1 MNLRDF
7 LPAIDKKVRIEER
20 LFEITL
26 ALTIFVLFFWSVF
39 SLIGEYTSII
49 KLIYISNFL
58 IYTAFY
64 ILLKRGASF
73 TLMSFLYYASMLFT
87 LAYAW
92 LPAGGISGII
102 LHMFVLVYVSGLL
115 ILPLRAYL
123 VFIAVTIVIVLVYSV
138 LEIKNPGLAAP
149 YNSKADLIRDL
160 VISSMILISIIG
172 FALYIFKN
180 AYLNDRQQLSD
191 TIKELEVEKEKAL
204 AADNAKS
211 EFLATISHEMRTPLN
226 GIVGLAELLSET
238 ELSTDQREM
247 LDNLSYSSE
256 ILYNLISDILD
267 LTMIESGKL
276 VLHSNEISID
286 NELSHITDTLRP
298 RLKDKGQKVSLNY
311 EHDQRISKTLKGDL
325 FRFRQILIN
334 LSNNAVKFT
343 EKGSITIKSEFIR
356 EDDKLQWIRMCVS
369 DSGKGIPKDR
379 QELLFSKFYKA
390 DTDVNIEGTGL
401 GLSICKN
408 LVSIMGGEIGFHSTE
423 GKGSEFYFTLPFA
436 KVEYK
441 ESPAEKVTHDS
452 DKFSSLKILIAE
464 DVRVNQLVI
473 RKMVQN
479 LGLKDIDVAVN
490 GEEALEKA
498 LNKKYDIILMDV
510 QMPVMNGVES
520 SAEITKRLGDDRP
533 VIIAVT
539 ANVMKS
545 DLEHYRKAGMK
556 DLLSKP
562 VTSVLLKE
570 ILEKYI

>member
-1 MNLRDF
+1 M
-7 LPAIDKKVRIEER
+7 
-20 LFEITL
+20 
-26 ALTIFVLFFWSVF
+26 
-39 SLIGEYTSII
+39 
-49 KLIYISNFL
+49 
-58 IYTAFY
+58 
-64 ILLKRGASF
+64 
-73 TLMSFLYYASMLFT
+73 MSFLYYASILFT

-115 ILPLRAYL
+115 ILPLRSYL
-123 VFIAVTIVIVLVYSV
+123 FFIAITMVIVLVYSV

-149 YNSKADLIRDL
+149 YASKGDLVRDL
-160 VISSMILISIIG
+160 VISSVILISIIG
-172 FALYIFKN
+172 FALYIFKK

-191 TIKELEVEKEKAL
+191 AIKELEVEKEKAL
-204 AADNAKS
+204 TADKAKS

-238 ELSTDQREM
+238 ELSNDQKEM

-256 ILYNLISDILD
+256 VLYNLISDILD

-276 VLHSNEISID
+276 VLHSNEISVEK
-286 NELSHITDTLRP
+286 ELGQIIDTLKP
-298 RLKDKGQKVSLNY
+298 RMKDKENEVSLKL
-311 EHDQRISKTLKGDL
+311 EHDHWIGKTLKGDV

-334 LSNNAVKFT
+334 LANNAVKFT
-343 EKGSITIKSEFIR
+343 DQGSISIRSELVK
-356 EDDKLQWIRMCVS
+356 ENDDQQWVKISVADTGR
-369 DSGKGIPKDR
+369 GIAKDR

-408 LVSIMGGEIGFHSTE
+408 LVGIMGGDIGFHSTV
-423 GKGSEFYFTLPFA
+423 GKGSEFHFVLPLA
-436 KVEYK
+436 KVAFK
-441 ESPAEKVTHDS
+441 EDKAEKVTLNNDR
-452 DKFSSLKILIAE
+452 FSELRLLIAE
-464 DVRVNQLVI
+464 DVRVNQMVI
-473 RKMVQN
+473 KKMVQN
-479 LGLKDIDVAVN
+479 LGLTDIDVAMN
-490 GEEALEKA
+490 GEQAVEMALK
-498 LNKKYDIILMDV
+498 KKYDIILMDV

-520 SAEITKRLGDDRP
+520 SAEITRKLGDECP

-545 DLEHYRKAGMK
+545 DLEHYRKAGMR

-570 ILEKYI
+570 VLEKYI

>member
-1 MNLRDF
+1 MKLKDF

-26 ALTIFVLFFWSVF
+26 ALTIFVLLFWSVF
-39 SLIGEYTSII
+39 SLIGNYTPII

-58 IYTAFY
+58 IYSSFY

-73 TLMSFLYYASMLFT
+73 YLMTFLYYGSILFT

-115 ILPLRAYL
+115 ILPLRSYL
-123 VFIAVTIVIVLVYSV
+123 VFIAITIVIVLVYSV
-138 LEIKNPGLAAP
+138 LEVKNPGLAAP
-149 YNSKADLIRDL
+149 YTSKSDLIRDL

-172 FALYIFKN
+172 FALFIFKK
-180 AYLNDRQQLSD
+180 AYLNDRRQLSD

-238 ELSTDQREM
+238 ELNEDQKEM
-247 LDNLSYSSE
+247 LDNLNYSSK

-276 VLHSNEISID
+276 VLHSNEISVE
-286 NELSHITDTLRP
+286 NELGLIVETLKP
-298 RLKDKGQKVSLNY
+298 RLKDKELEVSLNV
-311 EHDQRISKTLKGDL
+311 EHDHRINKVLKGDV

-334 LSNNAVKFT
+334 LTNNAIKFT
-343 EKGSITIKSEFIR
+343 EKGAVRIKSEFIK
-356 EDDKLQWIRMCVS
+356 EDQDLQWIKVS
-369 DSGKGIPKDR
+369 VEDTGRGIAKDR

-390 DTDVNIEGTGL
+390 DTDINIEGTGL

-408 LVSIMGGEIGFHSTE
+408 LVSIMGGEIGFQSAE
-423 GKGSEFYFTLPFA
+423 GKGSEFYFTLPLK
-436 KVEYK
+436 KVEFK
-441 ESPAEKVTHDS
+441 ENKAEETAYDI
-452 DKFSSLKILIAE
+452 DKFARLKLLIAE
-464 DVRVNQLVI
+464 DVRVNQMVI
-473 RKMVQN
+473 KKMVQN
-479 LGLKDIDVAVN
+479 LGLTDIDVAAN
-490 GEEALEKA
+490 GEEALEMA

-520 SAEITKRLGDDRP
+520 AAEITGKLGDERP

-545 DLEHYRKAGMK
+545 DLEHYRNAGMK

-570 ILEKYI
+570 VLEKYI